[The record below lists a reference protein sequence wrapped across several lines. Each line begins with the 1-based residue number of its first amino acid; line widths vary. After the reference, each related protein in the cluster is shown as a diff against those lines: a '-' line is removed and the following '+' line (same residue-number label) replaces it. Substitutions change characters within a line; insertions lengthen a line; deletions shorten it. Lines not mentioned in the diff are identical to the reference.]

1 MHIAREFFTA
11 TLMSDA
17 RVLRPLRDLYSV
29 DTKPNEG
36 KADRDWTVRTGLSS
50 TVTQRL
56 MISVTPMRR
65 LAQFAGANMT
75 NMTSRLRH
83 RFLGL
88 HNQAWHG
95 GNVLAAKGRS
105 RFRIHEDYLV
115 AAVYSAWHNSL
126 RSLPKIA
133 RSSIYGLAESGFDVT
148 HLERDF
154 LNLTAASADCGN
166 EREKDTNVSSVH
178 DSNPLNKFLRR
189 TEQTHLADRDRSP
202 ASGPQGLD

>member
-1 MHIAREFFTA
+1 
-11 TLMSDA
+11 MSDG
-17 RVLRPLRDLYSV
+17 RVLVVGGFGFNASSGFDVVGCCEIYN
-29 DTKPNEG
+29 TTPNEG

-65 LAQFAGANMT
+65 LAQFAGVNMT

-105 RFRIHEDYLV
+105 RFRIHED
-115 AAVYSAWHNSL
+115 
-126 RSLPKIA
+126 
-133 RSSIYGLAESGFDVT
+133 
-148 HLERDF
+148 
-154 LNLTAASADCGN
+154 
-166 EREKDTNVSSVH
+166 
-178 DSNPLNKFLRR
+178 
-189 TEQTHLADRDRSP
+189 
-202 ASGPQGLD
+202 

>member
-1 MHIAREFFTA
+1 MKRGNAIRLNADTKKWLYPNGFYTVARRFSAKEERRRIVASVVTPAAFP
-11 TLMSDA
+11 
-17 RVLRPLRDLYSV
+17 RRRPLRDLYSV

-65 LAQFAGANMT
+65 LAQFAGVNMT

-105 RFRIHEDYLV
+105 RFRIHED
-115 AAVYSAWHNSL
+115 
-126 RSLPKIA
+126 
-133 RSSIYGLAESGFDVT
+133 
-148 HLERDF
+148 
-154 LNLTAASADCGN
+154 
-166 EREKDTNVSSVH
+166 
-178 DSNPLNKFLRR
+178 
-189 TEQTHLADRDRSP
+189 
-202 ASGPQGLD
+202 